1 MKIIALLPLALL
13 TLAGCVSSSHEVE
26 PQLLIGVDKYHFPV
40 TTDSDHAQ
48 RWFDQGF
55 QLTYGFHHL
64 EAIRSYQKALEY
76 DPDLAMAWWGIA
88 YAKGPNLNDPA
99 ISAERHEDAY
109 VAAQNALALM
119 DSADRKEQMLVH
131 AISKRYA
138 PTLPDDVSALN
149 QAYAEA
155 MREIYNDYPDD
166 PDIGALYADALMN
179 LQPWDYWTSDDE
191 PKGNILEIVSVL
203 EHILS
208 YESDHPA
215 ATHLYIHAMEAGP
228 EPEKAVPSGDRLLTR
243 IPGSGHLVHMP
254 SHIYAV
260 VGRWSDASDSNEAA
274 IARDLATLA
283 NTTDED
289 FYWGYY
295 GHNLHFL
302 AYASMMECRY
312 ESAMRAARQLWNT
325 IPEGFIREQG
335 WFVEG
340 IIPTTYHVMIRFG
353 RWQDILDEPLPA
365 PYLKV
370 SQAVHHYARS
380 IAHSALGNT
389 TDAQLEFDLF
399 DDAASRIPDTWL
411 QFNNKIN
418 EILPIARNMALAEL
432 RYREGSQDEA
442 IRLLR
447 EAAQMEDNLV
457 YDEPPA
463 WMIPVRHPLGAFL
476 VAMGRYEEAEQV
488 YLEDL
493 ERNPHNGW
501 GLLGME
507 QALVGLDRFD
517 EAEEYARQREEAWW
531 RADVEPTS
539 SCLCEPGVTFQ

>member
-1 MKIIALLPLALL
+1 
-13 TLAGCVSSSHEVE
+13 VD
-26 PQLLIGVDKYHFPV
+26 PQLHIGVDKYNYPV
-40 TTDSDHAQ
+40 STDSDHAQ
-48 RWFDQGF
+48 RWFDQGL

-64 EAIRSYQKALEY
+64 EALRSYRRALEF
-76 DPDLAMAWWGIA
+76 DPNLAIAWWGIA
-88 YAKGPNLNDPA
+88 YAMGPNLNDPA
-99 ISAERHEDAY
+99 ISAERHEQAY
-109 VAAQNALALM
+109 HAAQNALGLIDHAGP
-119 DSADRKEQMLVH
+119 KEQALIH
-131 AISKRYA
+131 AIASRYA
-138 PTLPDDVSALN
+138 PELPEDVTSLN
-149 QAYAEA
+149 EAYAA
-155 MREIYNDYPDD
+155 GMRSAFEQFPDD
-166 PDIGALYADALMN
+166 PDIGSLYADSLMN
-179 LQPWDYWTSDDE
+179 LQPWDYWTADDQ
-191 PKGNILEIVSVL
+191 PKGNVHEIVATL
-203 EHILS
+203 EHVLAN
-208 YESDHPA
+208 EEDHPA

-260 VGRWSDASDSNEAA
+260 VGRWSDAADSNEAA
-274 IARDLATLA
+274 IARDLATMA

-312 ESAMRAARQLWNT
+312 DSSIRAARQLWNS
-325 IPEGFIREQG
+325 IPESFIKNQG

-340 IIPTTYHVMIRFG
+340 IMPTTYHVMIRFG
-353 RWQDILDEPLPA
+353 RWDDILNEPSP
-365 PYLKV
+365 PSYMRV
-370 SQAVHHYARS
+370 SQAVHHYSRS

-389 TDAQLEFDLF
+389 LDAQLEFDLF
-399 DDAASRIPDTWL
+399 EDAAANIPEHWL

-418 EILPIARNMALAEL
+418 EIIPIARNMALAEL
-432 RYREGSQDEA
+432 RFREGSQDEA
-442 IRLLR
+442 VRLLR
-447 EAAQMEDNLV
+447 EAAVMEDNLV

-476 VAMGRYEEAEQV
+476 VSMGRYAEAEQV
-488 YLEDL
+488 YTEDL

-507 QALVGLDRFD
+507 QALIGLERFD
-517 EAEEYARQREEAWW
+517 EAEEFAQRRQKAWY